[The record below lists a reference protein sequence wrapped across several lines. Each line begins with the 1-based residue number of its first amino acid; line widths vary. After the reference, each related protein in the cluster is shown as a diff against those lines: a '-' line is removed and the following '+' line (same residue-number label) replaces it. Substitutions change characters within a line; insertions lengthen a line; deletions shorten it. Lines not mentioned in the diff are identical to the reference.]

1 MCKQLPTRTDRIVK
15 KVKHIINWF
24 VWSLLAL
31 HILFLIAIH
40 APFVQS
46 FLGETAASA
55 ISEKL
60 GTKVSLGKVE
70 IGFPNR
76 IIFDQVDILDQS
88 NEKLLHAGRLTAK
101 IDFLPLAE
109 GRISI
114 SSAQIF
120 SANVSLYKTD
130 SLAKPNY
137 QFVLDSLA
145 SEDDDAPSTLNLR
158 INSLIIRHSNV
169 SYDQRDVP
177 KTPNHLNPKHLKI
190 ADISTHIILK
200 SLQEDSLNIN
210 IKRLAF
216 NEQSG
221 LKVNKL
227 SLKLEANAKQAR
239 LADFKLQLPNSNV
252 QINEAYAAYNKK
264 RLKETLKYSAHIS
277 TTPLAISDL
286 SCIVPELLSFN
297 QQLTLDTNIKGS
309 ANDITC
315 ERLNI
320 TSNDNSIGL
329 AASGMIRQQGK
340 LPQWYVHIQQ
350 FNISNALL
358 SQCKEV
364 VKNLPDQLTKL
375 NNITIKGDASGIG
388 MKAIQTHSNIL
399 TNAGNISLQIDM
411 DTLQHINGN
420 ISTEDVQLGQLL
432 DNPELGALTA
442 TAQIKGT
449 ISAFNIDSH
458 IRTLE
463 YKRNAYKDIDI
474 SGNYHNGDIAG
485 RLKVD
490 NPFIQTDIEGELKRA
505 KRTAIRLSG
514 QINHINP
521 KALNL
526 TDQWGN
532 TRFSGIINA
541 DFVAS
546 SMNDAEGSINLRD
559 FNMVTLDSINDTYHL
574 RELQIT
580 SGYNEGNHFI
590 TVKGDMGEAHIQ
602 GKIDWST
609 LYQSFINYT
618 ASKLPTLPGL
628 PKKTKPTGNH
638 FIADM
643 RLTDSDWLN
652 HLFNIP
658 VDIEQPLTLRC
669 SLDDA
674 QNQIDLQGRM
684 PLISYDGKRYRNAKI
699 DITTDVDTM
708 KYNIKLTKEMDDGGL
723 LDLNLLGQ
731 AVDNNLSASLHW
743 NDNAPSRDSLLS
755 MHGVINTITQL
766 YDNNEGKAEAHIRV
780 LPSRMMVHGTPWTL
794 EPCDILY
801 SSNSLMVDHFSLNH
815 DNQHLIIDGL
825 ATESPNDSLTVD
837 MNELEVGY
845 ILDLVNFH
853 SVSFDGLAT
862 GRITAKQLFSDFSA
876 WAELNVDQFK
886 FQDGRMG
893 ILMARVDWNKV
904 DKQIDIDALA
914 YDTDDSQTIIK
925 GFVSPVRND
934 IGLNIHADGSNIE
947 FCNSF
952 TDAFLKDVKGQA
964 NGDVTLSG
972 PLSDID
978 LTGTIV
984 ANGQTT
990 VKALNTV
997 YSFVNDTVT
1006 FVPNDILFNRAI
1018 IKDQYGNQGY
1028 LSGGVHHDHLSDFT
1042 FDLDVEA
1049 DNLLAYDFKDFG
1061 DDIVCGTVYATGS
1074 ADLHG
1079 RPGEIVINCNVTP
1092 QANSVFAYNAT
1103 NPDAISKQ
1111 EFITW
1116 KKSTSELQA
1125 QSIHRTKDEDE
1136 SENLADATNLYINFI
1151 INATPNS
1158 TLKVL
1163 MDANTGD
1170 YISLNGEGNIKATYY
1185 NKGPFHM
1192 FGTYTVDH
1200 GTYGIT
1206 IQNIIKKNFVFQNG
1220 GTIIFGGD
1228 PFNANLNLRAQY
1240 TVNGV
1245 SLSDLNMG
1253 NTFSNNTV
1261 RVNCLMN
1268 ILGTPGNPRVEFDFE
1283 LPTVNSEENQMIRS
1297 YIAGQQEMN
1306 QQVLYLLGIGRFY
1319 TQGANNAQA
1328 QEYGQTQLAM
1338 QSFLSGTV
1346 SSQINEVLSQVIK
1359 SDDWNF
1365 GANISTGNEGWHN
1378 AEYEGLISG
1387 RMLNNRL
1394 HINGQFGYRDNATQ
1408 ATPSFIGDFDIS
1420 YMLNP
1425 NGSLAVKAYNQTND
1439 RYFTRSSLN
1448 TQGIGF
1454 IVKKDF
1460 NTLKELLTWRKKKQK
1475 K

>member
-1 MCKQLPTRTDRIVK
+1 MPTRTDRIVK
-15 KVKHIINWF
+15 KVKHIVNWL
-24 VWSLLAL
+24 VWSILAL
-31 HILFLIAIH
+31 HILLLVAIH
-40 APFVQS
+40 IPFVQS
-46 FLGETAASA
+46 FIGEQTASVL
-55 ISEKL
+55 SEKL
-60 GTKVSLGKVE
+60 GTEVSLGRVE

-76 IIFDQVDILDQS
+76 IILDHVDILDQS
-88 NEKLLHAGRLTAK
+88 NEEMLHAGRLTAK
-101 IDFLPLAE
+101 IDILPLVE

-145 SEDDDAPSTLNLR
+145 SEDDDTPSALNLR
-158 INSLIIRHSNV
+158 INSLIIRHSSV

-177 KTPNHLNPKHLKI
+177 QTPNRLTTKHLKI
-190 ADISTHIILK
+190 SDISTHIILK
-200 SLQEDSLNIN
+200 NLQEDSLNIN
-210 IKRLAF
+210 IKRLTF

-227 SLKLEANAKQAR
+227 SLRLEANANQAH
-239 LADFKLQLPNSNV
+239 LEDFKLQLPNSSLI
-252 QINEAYAAYNKK
+252 INEAHASFDKD
-264 RLKETLKYSAHIS
+264 RLKESIKYDAQVS
-277 TTPLAISDL
+277 TSPLTINDL
-286 SCIVPELLSFN
+286 SSIVPELLSFH
-297 QQLTLDTNIKGS
+297 QQLNLDAKIHGTAS
-309 ANDITC
+309 DITC

-329 AASGMIRQQGK
+329 AASGAIRQMGK
-340 LPQWYVHIQQ
+340 QPHWHVHIQQ
-350 FNISNALL
+350 FSVSNALL
-358 SQCKEV
+358 SLCKEV
-364 VKNLPDQLTKL
+364 FPELPDQLTKP
-375 NNITIKGDASGIG
+375 NIITIKGDANGIG
-388 MKAIQTHSNIL
+388 TKAIQAQSNIL
-399 TNAGNISLQIDM
+399 SDAGNISLQIDM
-411 DTLQHINGN
+411 DTLQHINGH
-420 ISTEDVQLGQLL
+420 IVTEDVHLGKLT
-432 DNPELGALTA
+432 DNPELGLLTA
-442 TAQIKGT
+442 NMQVKGT
-449 ISAFNIDSH
+449 TSAFHIDSH
-458 IRTLE
+458 VNTLE
-463 YKRNAYKDIDI
+463 YKNIAYKDIEI
-474 SGNYHNGDIAG
+474 NGHYSNGDIAG
-485 RLKVD
+485 HLKVD
-490 NPFIQTDIEGELKRA
+490 NPFLQTNIEGELKRA
-505 KRTAIRLSG
+505 KRTDIRLTGEIS
-514 QINHINP
+514 HINP

-532 TRFSGIINA
+532 TRFSGVIDA

-546 SMNDAEGSINLRD
+546 NLNDAEGSINLRN
-559 FNMVTLDSINDTYHL
+559 FNMVKLDSINDTYHL
-574 RELQIT
+574 HELQIT
-580 SGYNEGNHFI
+580 SGYDEGIHFL
-590 TVKGDMGEAHIQ
+590 TVRGDMGEARIQ
-602 GKIDWST
+602 GKIDWNT
-609 LYQSFINYT
+609 LSQSFINYT

-628 PKKTKPTGNH
+628 PKKTSPTGNH
-638 FIADM
+638 FTASL

-658 VDIEQPLTLRC
+658 VDIERPMTLRF

-674 QNQIDLQGRM
+674 QNQIDLHGRV
-684 PLISYDGKRYRNAKI
+684 PLISYDGTRYRNATI

-708 KYNIKLTKEMDDGGL
+708 KYDVQLTKEMDDGGL

-731 AVDNNLSASLHW
+731 AIDNNLSASLLW
-743 NDNAPSRDSLLS
+743 NNNAPSRDSLLS

-766 YDNNEGKAEAHIRV
+766 YENEKGKAEAHVRV
-780 LPSRMMVHGTPWTL
+780 LPSRMMVQGTPWTL

-801 SSNSLMVDHFSLNH
+801 SPNRLMVDHFSLNH
-815 DNQHLIIDGL
+815 NRQHLTIDGL
-825 ATESPNDSLTVD
+825 ATESPSDSLTID

-862 GRITAKQLFSDFSA
+862 GRISAKQLFGDFSA
-876 WAELNVDQFK
+876 WAELNVDKFK

-893 ILMARVDWNKV
+893 ILMARVDWNQT

-952 TDAFLKDVKGQA
+952 TDAFLKDLKGQA
-964 NGDVTLSG
+964 SGDVTLSG

-984 ANGQTT
+984 ASGQTT

-997 YSFVNDTVT
+997 YTFVNDTVT
-1006 FVPNDILFNRAI
+1006 FVPNDILFNRAV
-1018 IKDQYGNQGY
+1018 IKDQYGNPGY

-1049 DNLLAYDFKDFG
+1049 ENLLAYDFKDFG
-1061 DDIVCGTVYATGS
+1061 DDIVCGTVYASGS

-1092 QANSVFAYNAT
+1092 QDNSVFAYNAT

-1116 KKSTSELQA
+1116 TRNNKGIQTKNTYHKDSE
-1125 QSIHRTKDEDE
+1125 ED
-1136 SENLADATNLYINFI
+1136 ENLADATNIYINFI
-1151 INATPNS
+1151 INATPSS

-1170 YISLNGEGNIKATYY
+1170 YITLNGEGNIKATYY

-1200 GTYGIT
+1200 GTYGVT
-1206 IQNIIKKNFVFQNG
+1206 IQNIIKKNFIFQNG
-1220 GTIIFGGD
+1220 GTLIFGGD
-1228 PFNANLNLRAQY
+1228 PFNANLNLQAQY

-1297 YIAGQQEMN
+1297 YITGQQEMN

-1328 QEYGQTQLAM
+1328 QEYDQTQLAM

-1425 NGSLAVKAYNQTND
+1425 NGSLAIKAYNQTND

-1460 NTLKELLTWRKKKQK
+1460 NTLKDLLTWRKKKAK

>member
-31 HILFLIAIH
+31 HILFLIIIH
-40 APFVQS
+40 VPFVQS
-46 FLGETAASA
+46 FIGTKAALA
-55 ISEKL
+55 LSEKL
-60 GTKVSLGKVE
+60 GTQVSLGRVE

-76 IIFDQVDILDQS
+76 IILDQIDIVDQS
-88 NEKLLHAGRLTAK
+88 NEKMFHAGRLTAK
-101 IDFLPLAE
+101 IDFLPLIN

-137 QFVLDSLA
+137 QFVLDSLTT
-145 SEDDDAPSTLNLR
+145 EGDESTSALNLR
-158 INSLIIRHSNV
+158 INSLIIRHSQV
-169 SYDQRDVP
+169 SYDQRDVAQTP
-177 KTPNHLNPKHLKI
+177 KRLNFKHLKFRN
-190 ADISTHIILK
+190 ISTHIILK
-200 SLQEDSLNIN
+200 TLQEDSLNIN

-221 LKVNKL
+221 LNVNKL
-227 SLKLEANAKQAR
+227 SLKLEANARHAH
-239 LADFKLQLPNSNV
+239 LEDFKLQLPNSNL
-252 QINEAYAAYNKK
+252 QINEAHVAYDRMQFEKTIQYTAK
-264 RLKETLKYSAHIS
+264 IS
-277 TTPLAISDL
+277 TAPLSINDL
-286 SCIVPELLSFN
+286 SFVSPKLLSFN
-297 QQLTLDTNIKGS
+297 QQLTLNAKIKGS

-315 ERLNI
+315 EKLNI

-329 AASGMIRQQGK
+329 AASGTILQLNEQ
-340 LPQWYVHIQQ
+340 PHWNTHIQQ
-350 FNISNALL
+350 FNIGYPLL
-358 SQCKEV
+358 SQLQEV
-364 VKNLPDQLTKL
+364 FQALPKPLAKFHD
-375 NNITIKGDASGIG
+375 IIIKGDASGIG
-388 MKAIQTHSNIL
+388 TKAVQARSDIL
-399 TNAGNISLQIDM
+399 TDAGNISMQIEM
-411 DTLQHINGN
+411 DTLQHFNGK
-420 ISTEDVQLGQLL
+420 ITTEDMQLGLLL
-432 DNPELGALTA
+432 DNPNLGLLTA
-442 TAQIKGT
+442 NAQIKGNP
-449 ISAFNIDSH
+449 SVFNIDSH
-458 IRTLE
+458 INTLE
-463 YKRNAYKDIDI
+463 YKSNAYKDIDI
-474 SGNYHNGDIAG
+474 SGNYNNGDIAG

-505 KRTAIRLSG
+505 KRTAIRLNGRIS
-514 QINHINP
+514 HINP

-532 TRFSGIINA
+532 TRFSGIIDA
-541 DFVAS
+541 DFIAS
-546 SMNDAEGSINLRD
+546 SLNDAEGSINLRD
-559 FNMVTLDSINDTYHL
+559 FDMVTHDSINDTYHL
-574 RELQIT
+574 HALQIT
-580 SGYNEGNHFI
+580 SGYDEGNHFI
-590 TVKGDMGEAHIQ
+590 TVKGDMGEAHIH
-602 GKIDWST
+602 GKIDWNT
-609 LYQSFINYT
+609 LNQSFINYT

-628 PKKTKPTGNH
+628 PRKAKKTDNH
-638 FIADM
+638 FTADL
-643 RLTDSDWLN
+643 RLTDSNWLN
-652 HLFNIP
+652 HIFNIP
-658 VDIEQPLTLRC
+658 LEIERPLTFRF
-669 SLDDA
+669 SLDDT
-674 QNQIDLQGRM
+674 QNQINLLGRA
-684 PLISYDGKRYRNAKI
+684 PIISYEGKRYSNAQI
-699 DITTDVDTM
+699 NITTDVDTM
-708 KYNIKLTKEMDDGGL
+708 RYDVKVTKEMDDGGA
-723 LDLNLLGQ
+723 LDLNLSGQ
-731 AVDNNLSASLHW
+731 AVDNNLSTSLLW
-743 NDNAPSRDSLLS
+743 NNNAPSRDSLLS
-755 MHGVINTITQL
+755 MHGIINTITQL
-766 YDNNEGKAEAHIRV
+766 YENEEGKAEAHIRV

-801 SSNSLMVDHFSLNH
+801 SSKRLMVDHFSLNH
-815 DNQHLIIDGL
+815 NKQHLIIDGS
-825 ATESPNDSLTVD
+825 ATESPNDSLTID

-862 GRITAKQLFSDFSA
+862 GRITAKQIFSDFSS

-914 YDTDDSQTIIK
+914 YDTDESQTIIK

-934 IGLNIHADGSNIE
+934 IGLSIHADGSNIE

-972 PLSDID
+972 SLSNID

-984 ANGQTT
+984 ANGQAS

-997 YSFVNDTVT
+997 YTFVNDTVT
-1006 FVPNDILFNRAI
+1006 FIPNDILFNRAT
-1018 IKDQYGNQGY
+1018 IKDQYGNKAY
-1028 LSGGVHHDHLSDFT
+1028 LSGGIHHDHLSDFT

-1079 RPGEIVINCNVTP
+1079 RPGEIIINCNVTP
-1092 QANSVFAYNAT
+1092 QANSVFVYNAT

-1116 KKSTSELQA
+1116 KKNASPHTHH
-1125 QSIHRTKDEDE
+1125 IHNTKDEGEDG
-1136 SENLADATNLYINFI
+1136 NLASTTNLYINFI
-1151 INATPNS
+1151 INATPSS

-1192 FGTYTVDH
+1192 FGTYTVEH

-1220 GTIIFGGD
+1220 GTLIFGGD
-1228 PFNANLNLRAQY
+1228 PFDANLNLQAQY

-1268 ILGTPGNPRVEFDFE
+1268 ILGTPGNPQVEFDFE

-1319 TQGANNAQA
+1319 TQGVNNAQV

-1454 IVKKDF
+1454 IIKKDF
-1460 NTLKELLTWRKKKQK
+1460 NTLKDLLTWRKKKEK

>member
-31 HILFLIAIH
+31 HILFLIVIH
-40 APFVQS
+40 IPFVQS
-46 FLGETAASA
+46 FIGDKAASA
-55 ISEKL
+55 LSEKL
-60 GTKVSLGKVE
+60 GTQVSLGRVE

-76 IIFDQVDILDQS
+76 IILDQIDIADQS
-88 NEKLLHAGRLTAK
+88 NEKMFHAGRLTAK
-101 IDFLPLAE
+101 IELLPLAK

-120 SANVSLYKTD
+120 SANVSLYKID

-137 QFVLDSLA
+137 QFLLDSLA
-145 SEDDDAPSTLNLR
+145 TEDDESSSALNLR
-158 INSLIIRHSNV
+158 INSLIIRHSQV
-169 SYDQRDVP
+169 SYDQRDVAQTP
-177 KTPNHLNPKHLKI
+177 KCLNFKHLKFGN
-190 ADISTHIILK
+190 ISTHIILK
-200 SLQEDSLNIN
+200 NLQEDSLNIN

-221 LKVNKL
+221 LNVNKL
-227 SLKLEANAKQAR
+227 SLKLEANARYAH
-239 LADFKLQLPNSNV
+239 LEDFKLQLPSSNLL
-252 QINEAYAAYNKK
+252 ISEAKVTYNKMQLE
-264 RLKETLKYSAHIS
+264 RTIQYSAKIS
-277 TTPLAISDL
+277 TEPLSVKDL
-286 SCIVPELLSFN
+286 SFISPKLLSFN
-297 QQLTLDTNIKGS
+297 QQLILNAKIKGS
-309 ANDITC
+309 ANDITF
-315 ERLNI
+315 ENLNI
-320 TSNDNSIGL
+320 TSNDSSIGL
-329 AASGMIRQQGK
+329 AASGTISQFNK
-340 LPQWYVHIQQ
+340 LPHWNVHIQQ
-350 FNISNALL
+350 FNIRHPLL
-358 SQCKEV
+358 LQFQEV
-364 VKNLPDQLTKL
+364 FQTLPKQLTKF
-375 NNITIKGDASGIG
+375 NDIIIKGTASGIG
-388 MKAIQTHSNIL
+388 TKAIQAQSDIL
-399 TNAGNISLQIDM
+399 SDAGNFSMQIEM
-411 DTLQHINGN
+411 DTLQRFNGN
-420 ISTEDVQLGQLL
+420 ITTEDVLLGHLL
-432 DNPELGALTA
+432 DNPELGLLTA
-442 TAQIKGT
+442 DAQIKGT
-449 ISAFNIDSH
+449 PSAFNIDSH
-458 IRTLE
+458 IHTIE

-474 SGNYHNGDIAG
+474 TGNYHNGDIAG
-485 RLKVD
+485 RLKID
-490 NPFIQTDIEGELKRA
+490 NPFIQTDIEGELKHA
-505 KRTAIRLSG
+505 KRTAIRLNG
-514 QINHINP
+514 QISHINP

-526 TDQWGN
+526 TDKWGN
-532 TRFSGIINA
+532 THFSGIIDA

-546 SMNDAEGSINLRD
+546 SLNDAEGSINLRNFD
-559 FNMVTLDSINDTYHL
+559 MVTFDSINDTYHL
-574 RELQIT
+574 HALQIT
-580 SGYNEGNHFI
+580 SGYDEGSHFI
-590 TVKGDMGEAHIQ
+590 TVKGDMGEAHIH
-602 GKIDWST
+602 GKIDWNT
-609 LYQSFINYT
+609 LNQSFINYT

-628 PKKTKPTGNH
+628 PKKTKTTGNH
-638 FIADM
+638 FTADL
-643 RLTDSDWLN
+643 RLTDSNWLN
-652 HLFNIP
+652 HIFNIP
-658 VDIEQPLTLRC
+658 LDIKQPLTFRF

-674 QNQIDLQGRM
+674 RNQIDFLGRA
-684 PLISYDGKRYRNAKI
+684 PLVSYEGKRYSNAKI

-708 KYNIKLTKEMDDGGL
+708 KYNVTLTKEMDDGGA
-723 LDLNLLGQ
+723 LDLNLLGK
-731 AVDNNLSASLHW
+731 AVDNNLSASLLW
-743 NDNAPSRDSLLS
+743 NNNAPSRDSLLS
-755 MHGVINTITQL
+755 IHGVINTVTQL
-766 YDNNEGKAEAHIRV
+766 YDNEEGNAEAHIRI

-801 SSNSLMVDHFSLNH
+801 SPKKLMIDHFSLNH
-815 DNQHLIIDGL
+815 NNQHLIIDGST
-825 ATESPNDSLTVD
+825 TESPNDSLTID

-862 GRITAKQLFSDFSA
+862 GRITTKQLFSDFSS

-893 ILMARVDWNKV
+893 ILMARVDWNKT

-914 YDTDDSQTIIK
+914 YDTDESQTIIR

-934 IGLNIHADGSNIE
+934 IGLDIHADGSNIE

-964 NGDVTLSG
+964 YGDVTLSG
-972 PLSDID
+972 SLSNID
-978 LTGTIV
+978 LTGAIV
-984 ANGQTT
+984 VNGQTT
-990 VKALNTV
+990 VKALNTI
-997 YSFVNDTVT
+997 YTFINDTVT
-1006 FVPNDILFNRAI
+1006 FIPNDIIFNRAT
-1018 IKDQYGNQGY
+1018 IKDQYGNKGY
-1028 LSGGVHHDHLSDFT
+1028 LSGGIHHDHLSDFT

-1079 RPGEIVINCNVTP
+1079 RPGEIIINCNVTP

-1116 KKSTSELQA
+1116 KKNTSELHTQN
-1125 QSIHRTKDEDE
+1125 IHNTKNEGEDD
-1136 SENLADATNLYINFI
+1136 NLANATNLYINFI

-1192 FGTYTVDH
+1192 FGTYTVEH

-1220 GTIIFGGD
+1220 GTLIFGGD
-1228 PFNANLNLRAQY
+1228 PFDANLNLQAQY

-1268 ILGTPGNPRVEFDFE
+1268 ILGTPGNPQVEFDFE

-1297 YIAGQQEMN
+1297 YIAGQQELN

-1319 TQGANNAQA
+1319 TQGVNNAQA

-1454 IVKKDF
+1454 IIKKDF
-1460 NTLKELLTWRKKKQK
+1460 NTLKDLLTWRKKKQK

>member
-1 MCKQLPTRTDRIVK
+1 MK
-15 KVKHIINWF
+15 KVKHIINWLL
-24 VWSLLAL
+24 WSLLAL
-31 HILFLIAIH
+31 HILLLVAIH
-40 APFVQS
+40 IPFVQS
-46 FLGETAASA
+46 FIGEQTASVL
-55 ISEKL
+55 SEIL
-60 GTKVSLGKVE
+60 GTQVSLGRVE

-76 IIFDQVDILDQS
+76 IILDQVNIMDQS
-88 NEKLLHAGRLTAK
+88 NEEMLHAGRLTAK
-101 IDFLPLAE
+101 IDFLPLIE

-120 SANVSLYKTD
+120 SANVLLYKTD

-145 SEDDDAPSTLNLR
+145 SEDDDSPSALNLR
-158 INSLIIRHSNV
+158 INSLIVRHSSM

-177 KTPNHLNPKHLKI
+177 QTPSKLNPKHLKI
-190 ADISTHIILK
+190 GDISTHIILK
-200 SLQEDSLNIN
+200 NLQEDSLNIN
-210 IKRLAF
+210 IKRLTF
-216 NEQSG
+216 SEQSG
-221 LKVNKL
+221 LKVNRL
-227 SLKLEANAKQAR
+227 SLRLEANAKQAH
-239 LADFKLQLPNSNV
+239 LEDFKLQLPNSNLL
-252 QINEAYAAYNKK
+252 INEAHATFDKD
-264 RLKETLKYSAHIS
+264 RLEETIKYDAQIS
-277 TTPLAISDL
+277 TTPLSINDL
-286 SCIVPELLSFN
+286 SFIVPELLSFS
-297 QQLTLDTNIKGS
+297 QQLNIDTRIKGT
-309 ANDITC
+309 AKDITC

-329 AASGMIRQQGK
+329 AALGAIRQVNNQ
-340 LPQWYVHIQQ
+340 PHWHIHIQQ
-350 FNISNALL
+350 FNVSNALI

-364 VKNLPDQLTKL
+364 FPNLPGQLTKP
-375 NNITIKGDASGIG
+375 NNITIKGDANGIG
-388 MKAIQTHSNIL
+388 TKAIQTQSNIL
-399 TNAGNISLQIDM
+399 SDVGNISLQIDM
-411 DTLQHINGN
+411 DTLQHINGLVT
-420 ISTEDVQLGQLL
+420 TEDVQLGKLL
-432 DNPELGALTA
+432 DTPELGLLTA
-442 TAQIKGT
+442 NVQIEGT
-449 ISAFNIDSH
+449 PSAFTIDS
-458 IRTLE
+458 RVQTLE
-463 YKRNAYKDIDI
+463 YKDVAYKDIEI
-474 SGNYHNGDIAG
+474 NGHYSNGDIAG
-485 RLKVD
+485 HLKVD

-505 KRTAIRLSG
+505 KRTAVRLTG
-514 QINHINP
+514 EITHINP

-532 TRFSGIINA
+532 TRFSGVIDA

-546 SMNDAEGSINLRD
+546 SLNDAEGSIYLRNFD
-559 FNMVTLDSINDTYHL
+559 MVKLDSINDTYHL
-574 RELQIT
+574 HELQVS
-580 SGYNEGNHFI
+580 SGYDEGIHFL
-590 TVKGDMGEAHIQ
+590 TVRGDMGEARIQ
-602 GKIDWST
+602 GEMDWNT
-609 LYQSFINYT
+609 LNQSFINYT

-628 PKKTKPTGNH
+628 PKKTHPTANH
-638 FIADM
+638 FTASL

-658 VDIEQPLTLRC
+658 VDIERPVTMRF

-674 QNQIDLQGRM
+674 QNQIDLQGRV
-684 PLISYDGKRYRNAKI
+684 PLISYDGKRYRNATI
-699 DITTDVDTM
+699 NITTDVDTM
-708 KYNIKLTKEMDDGGL
+708 KYDVQLTKEMDDGGL

-731 AVDNNLSASLHW
+731 AVDNNLSASLIW
-743 NDNAPSRDSLLS
+743 NNNAPSRDSLLS
-755 MHGVINTITQL
+755 IHGVINTITQL
-766 YDNNEGKAEAHIRV
+766 DENEEGKAEAHVRV

-801 SSNSLMVDHFSLNH
+801 SPNRLMVDHFSLNH
-815 DNQHLIIDGL
+815 DRQHLAIDGL
-825 ATESPNDSLTVD
+825 ATESPNDSLTID

-862 GRITAKQLFSDFSA
+862 GRVTAKQLFGDFSA
-876 WAELNVDQFK
+876 WAELNVDKFK

-893 ILMARVDWNKV
+893 ILMARVDWNQI

-914 YDTDDSQTIIK
+914 YDTDDSQTVIK

-952 TDAFLKDVKGQA
+952 TDAFLKGVKGQA
-964 NGDVTLSG
+964 FGDVKLSG
-972 PLSDID
+972 SLSDID

-984 ANGQTT
+984 ASGQTT

-997 YSFVNDTVT
+997 YTFVNDTVI

-1018 IKDQYGNQGY
+1018 IRDQYGNQGY

-1061 DDIVCGTVYATGS
+1061 DDIVCGTVYASGS

-1103 NPDAISKQ
+1103 NPDAISNQ

-1116 KKSTSELQA
+1116 TKRNTALQA
-1125 QSIHRTKDEDE
+1125 KPIYRKDDED
-1136 SENLADATNLYINFI
+1136 ENLADATNLYINFI
-1151 INATPNS
+1151 INATPTS

-1170 YISLNGEGNIKATYY
+1170 YITLNGEGNIKATYY

-1220 GTIIFGGD
+1220 GTLIFGGD
-1228 PFNANLNLRAQY
+1228 PFDANLNLQAQY

-1253 NTFSNNTV
+1253 NSFSNNTV

-1425 NGSLAVKAYNQTND
+1425 NGSLAIKAYNQTND

-1454 IVKKDF
+1454 IIKKDF
-1460 NTLKELLTWRKKKQK
+1460 NTLRDLLTWRKKKAK

>member
-1 MCKQLPTRTDRIVK
+1 MPTRTDRIVK
-15 KVKHIINWF
+15 KVKHIVNWL
-24 VWSLLAL
+24 VWSLLAV
-31 HILFLIAIH
+31 HILLLVAIH
-40 APFVQS
+40 IPFVQS
-46 FLGETAASA
+46 FIGEQAASA
-55 ISEKL
+55 LSEKL
-60 GTKVSLGKVE
+60 GTQVSLERVE

-76 IIFDQVDILDQS
+76 IILDHVNILDQS
-88 NEKLLHAGRLTAK
+88 NEEMLHAGRLTAK
-101 IDFLPLAE
+101 IDFLPLVE

-130 SLAKPNY
+130 SLSKPNY
-137 QFVLDSLA
+137 QFVLDSLS
-145 SEDDDAPSTLNLR
+145 SEDDTPSSLNLR
-158 INSLIIRHSNV
+158 INSLIIRHSSV
-169 SYDQRDVP
+169 AYDQRDIP
-177 KTPNHLNPKHLKI
+177 QTPNKLNPKHLKI
-190 ADISTHIILK
+190 DDISTHIILK
-200 SLQEDSLNIN
+200 NLQEDSLNIN
-210 IKRLAF
+210 IKRLTF

-221 LKVNKL
+221 LKVNRL
-227 SLKLEANAKQAR
+227 SLKLEANAKQAH
-239 LADFKLQLPNSNV
+239 LEDFRLQLPNSTLA
-252 QINEAYAAYNKK
+252 INQAHATFNKE
-264 RLKETLKYSAHIS
+264 RLEETIKYDAQIS
-277 TTPLAISDL
+277 TTPLTVNDL
-286 SCIVPELLSFN
+286 SSFVPELLSFN
-297 QQLTLDTNIKGS
+297 QQLSLEASIKGS
-309 ANDITC
+309 AKDITC
-315 ERLNI
+315 DRLKV

-329 AASGMIRQQGK
+329 VASGAIHQISEQP
-340 LPQWYVHIQQ
+340 LWHVQIQQ
-350 FNISNALL
+350 FNVSNALL
-358 SQCKEV
+358 LQCKGAFPS
-364 VKNLPDQLTKL
+364 LPDPLTKP
-375 NNITIKGDASGIG
+375 NNITIKGNVSGIG
-388 MKAIQTHSNIL
+388 TKAIQTQSNIL
-399 TNAGNISLQIDM
+399 SDAGNISLQIDM
-411 DTLQHINGN
+411 DTLQRFNGHVT
-420 ISTEDVQLGQLL
+420 TEEVQLGKLL
-432 DNPELGALTA
+432 NIPELGMLTA
-442 TAQIKGT
+442 QVQIEGT
-449 ISAFNIDSH
+449 PSVFNIDSH
-458 IRTLE
+458 VQTLE
-463 YKRNAYKDIDI
+463 YKNVAYKDIDI
-474 SGNYHNGDIAG
+474 NGHYSSGDIAG
-485 RLKVD
+485 HLKVD
-490 NPFIQTDIEGELKRA
+490 NPFIQTNIEGELKRA
-505 KRTAIRLSG
+505 QRTAVRLTGEIS
-514 QINHINP
+514 HINP
-521 KALNL
+521 MALNL
-526 TDQWGN
+526 TNQWGN
-532 TRFSGIINA
+532 TRFSGVIDA

-546 SMNDAEGSINLRD
+546 SLNDAEGSISLRN
-559 FNMVTLDSINDTYHL
+559 FNMVKLDSINDTYHL
-574 RELQIT
+574 HELQIT
-580 SGYNEGNHFI
+580 SGYDENIHFL
-590 TVKGDMGEAHIQ
+590 TVKGDMGEARIQ
-602 GKIDWST
+602 GKIDWNT
-609 LYQSFINYT
+609 LNQSFINYT

-638 FIADM
+638 FTASL

-658 VDIEQPLTLRC
+658 VDLEHPMTLRF
-669 SLDDA
+669 SLDDT
-674 QNQIDLQGRM
+674 QNQIDLQGRV
-684 PLISYDGKRYRNAKI
+684 PLISYDGERYRDAKI

-708 KYNIKLTKEMDDGGL
+708 KYDVKLTKEMGDGGL

-731 AVDNNLSASLHW
+731 AVDNNLSASLRW
-743 NDNAPSRDSLLS
+743 NNNAPSRDSLLS
-755 MHGVINTITQL
+755 IHGVINTITQL
-766 YDNNEGKAEAHIRV
+766 YDNDEGKAVAHVHI

-801 SSNSLMVDHFSLNH
+801 SPNRLMVDHFSLNH
-815 DNQHLIIDGL
+815 DRQHLTIDGVG
-825 ATESPNDSLTVD
+825 TESPDDSLTID

-862 GRITAKQLFSDFSA
+862 GRVSAKQIFGDFSA
-876 WAELNVDQFK
+876 WAELNVDKFK

-893 ILMARVDWNKV
+893 ILMARVDWNQTA
-904 DKQIDIDALA
+904 KQIDIDALA
-914 YDTDDSQTIIK
+914 YENDDSQTIIK

-984 ANGQTT
+984 ASGQTT
-990 VKALNTV
+990 VKALNTA
-997 YSFVNDTVT
+997 YTFVNDTVT
-1006 FVPNDILFNRAI
+1006 FVPNDILFNRAV

-1061 DDIVCGTVYATGS
+1061 DDIVCGTVYASGS

-1116 KKSTSELQA
+1116 TKSNAALQA
-1125 QSIHRTKDEDE
+1125 KTIYHRDTDED
-1136 SENLADATNLYINFI
+1136 ENLADATNIYINFI
-1151 INATPNS
+1151 INATPTS

-1170 YISLNGEGNIKATYY
+1170 YITLNGEGNIKATYY

-1220 GTIIFGGD
+1220 GTMIFGGD
-1228 PFNANLNLRAQY
+1228 PFDANLNLQAQY

-1253 NTFSNNTV
+1253 NSFSNNTV

-1268 ILGTPGNPRVEFDFE
+1268 ILGTPGKPRVEFDFE

-1425 NGSLAVKAYNQTND
+1425 NGSLAIKAYNQTND

-1460 NTLKELLTWRKKKQK
+1460 NTLKDLLTWRKKKAK